1 MNGTVTTVLRIAT
14 VLIGLAIMGVVA
26 LVILMQH
33 PWTDSALQ
41 PITQAEFTNR
51 FSRFPLPST
60 ATNVLYASASVGLAG
75 RALLYRFDAPASDC
89 LRYAQSL
96 IEVNNRD
103 NARPEWR
110 VAPNLIAL
118 TSPPAPAERT
128 VLQSYGLERIEWWDV
143 QNVRA
148 GFSGHASPS
157 GLATFWVDTGRGRF
171 YYYWTD

>member
-1 MNGTVTTVLRIAT
+1 MTTVLRIAT
-14 VLIGLAIMGVVA
+14 VLIGLAIMGVLA
-26 LVILMQH
+26 LVILIQH
-33 PWTDSALQ
+33 PRTDFTLQ
-41 PITQAEFTNR
+41 PITRPEFTNR
-51 FSRFPLPST
+51 FNLFPLPAN
-60 ATNVLYASASVGLAG
+60 ATNILYASASVGLAG
-75 RALLYRFDAPASDC
+75 GALLYRFDAPVSDC

-96 IEVNNRD
+96 VEVNNRD

-118 TSPPAPAERT
+118 TNPPAPAEWT
-128 VLQSYGLERIEWWDV
+128 VLQSYSLERIEWWDV